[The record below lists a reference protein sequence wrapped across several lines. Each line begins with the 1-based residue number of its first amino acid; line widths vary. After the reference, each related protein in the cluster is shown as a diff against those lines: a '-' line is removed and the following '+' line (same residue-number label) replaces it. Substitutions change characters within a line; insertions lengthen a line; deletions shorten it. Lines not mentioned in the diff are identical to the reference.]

1 MSIKK
6 RRKNGEGNWGERVI
20 NGINYKY
27 FRKYYEIIKS
37 EKTFYGKT
45 DKEVIKKRNDFENS
59 IKEYQIIDKKS
70 DVQKMCFGDYA
81 LHWIR
86 NIKPFDGS
94 DTSQQTIDS
103 YELIITT
110 KRISKELYNTQ
121 ISSLNQEIFNSYVN
135 EYLLKEMKYARST
148 IKRTM
153 CVVKQVCNNLLENNQ
168 IGINFAER
176 VKLPSEKNVITKKKD
191 IKFLE
196 ENDMEKLYKE
206 FLKEDSNG
214 KKIYGINSYAIIFIM
229 YTGLRISECISLKWE
244 DINEEL
250 NIITISHSIIVLKDR
265 DRKDGKT
272 KYITKDTKDAKT
284 KSSNRSIPLSER
296 AKEILNEL
304 KKINSICDKKD
315 YIFINKNGNLMNKRN
330 VLRTLNKMQKNAKCE
345 VEKCGLHALR
355 HSFGSYLILHGTDIK
370 TVSELLGHADI
381 QITLNIYIHIINIQ

>member
-110 KRISKELYNTQ
+110 KRISK
-121 ISSLNQEIFNSYVN
+121 
-135 EYLLKEMKYARST
+135 
-148 IKRTM
+148 
-153 CVVKQVCNNLLENNQ
+153 
-168 IGINFAER
+168 
-176 VKLPSEKNVITKKKD
+176 
-191 IKFLE
+191 
-196 ENDMEKLYKE
+196 
-206 FLKEDSNG
+206 
-214 KKIYGINSYAIIFIM
+214 
-229 YTGLRISECISLKWE
+229 
-244 DINEEL
+244 
-250 NIITISHSIIVLKDR
+250 
-265 DRKDGKT
+265 
-272 KYITKDTKDAKT
+272 
-284 KSSNRSIPLSER
+284 
-296 AKEILNEL
+296 
-304 KKINSICDKKD
+304 
-315 YIFINKNGNLMNKRN
+315 
-330 VLRTLNKMQKNAKCE
+330 
-345 VEKCGLHALR
+345 
-355 HSFGSYLILHGTDIK
+355 
-370 TVSELLGHADI
+370 
-381 QITLNIYIHIINIQ
+381 